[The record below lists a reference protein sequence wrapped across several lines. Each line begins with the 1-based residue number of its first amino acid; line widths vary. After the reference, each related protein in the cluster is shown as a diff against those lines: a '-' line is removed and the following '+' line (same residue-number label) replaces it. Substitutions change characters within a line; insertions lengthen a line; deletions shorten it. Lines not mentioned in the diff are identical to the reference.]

1 MYIKEQDDVL
11 KNNSKNLIVSASA
24 GSGKTHVLIEYIS
37 MLVGE
42 KKVPIKKI
50 LILTFTKAA
59 ATEMKERL
67 LKSLKA

>member
-37 MLVGE
+37 MLVCK
-42 KKVPIKKI
+42 KKVPIKKSS
-50 LILTFTKAA
+50 F
-59 ATEMKERL
+59 
-67 LKSLKA
+67 